1 MMTDDSN
8 NQSLARLA
16 IDQST
21 VPAAVDPIENAIV
34 LWAEASTRTETR
46 DRDERVRDKRQIIR
60 SFLNYVGKH
69 PGDVEPADVRAWRKH
84 LESLKSE
91 NTVYSYLSRV
101 SSFYEWLRKY
111 PEIKDHIR
119 NNPVSMARPTAP
131 RPYQTEKT
139 KAWTDD
145 EMNAILDQISAEAE
159 RGSIHALRD
168 YSVTLFYLYSGL
180 RRNEV
185 FGLRGGDIELQEG
198 GLIVRYRRKG
208 GKTQRREVAK
218 ADVRDALL
226 TYLKKSRRLSV
237 LHTNDP
243 LWTRHDRAGAPGE
256 PLTSRSYANNLKK
269 YAVKAGGM
277 RRVNI
282 HQTRHTYAR
291 IIFEDSGDLLE
302 TQSALDHESQ
312 ATTRV
317 YVQTVAVKRDKH
329 SGRIGRRARFAQN
342 PPWVFQVVAPNRV
355 SDQCFEQ

>member
-1 MMTDDSN
+1 MND
-8 NQSLARLA
+8 SLAPIIVGRSVVV
-16 IDQST
+16 IS
-21 VPAAVDPIENAIV
+21 DPIETAIT

-46 DRDERVRDKRQIIR
+46 DREERLRDKRQIIR
-60 SFLNYVGKH
+60 SFLQFVGKH
-69 PGDVEPADVRAWRKH
+69 PGDVDPMDVRAWRKH
-84 LESLKSE
+84 LESKKSE

-119 NNPVSMARPTAP
+119 SNPVSIMRPTAP

-145 EMNAILDQISAEAE
+145 EMNAILDQVAAEAE

-168 YSVTLFYLYSGL
+168 YAVTLFYLYSGL
-180 RRNEV
+180 RRNEL
-185 FGLRGGDIELQEG
+185 FGLRGNDIELKED

-208 GKTQRREVAK
+208 GKFQRREVAQ
-218 ADVRDALL
+218 ADVREALVA
-226 TYLKKSRRLSV
+226 YLKKSKRLSV
-237 LHTNDP
+237 LHTGDP
-243 LWTRHDRAGAPGE
+243 LWTRHDRAGEPGA
-256 PLTSRSYANNLKK
+256 PLTSRSFANNLKK
-269 YAVKAGGM
+269 YAAKAGL
-277 RRVNI
+277 RAVNI

-302 TQSALDHESQ
+302 TQSALDHENQ

-329 SGRIGRRARFAQN
+329 SDRIARRIRRRKIE
-342 PPWVFQVVAPNRV
+342 PSSP
-355 SDQCFEQ
+355 SE

>member
-1 MMTDDSN
+1 M
-8 NQSLARLA
+8 SLEIRDPLPSSIPAARSA
-16 IDQST
+16 S
-21 VPAAVDPIENAIV
+21 VVAVDPIENAIV
-34 LWAEASTRTETR
+34 LWAEASTRAETR
-46 DRDERVRDKRQIIR
+46 DREERLRDKKQVIR
-60 SFLNYVGKH
+60 SFLKYVGKH
-69 PGDVEPADVRAWRKH
+69 PSEVGPTDVRAWRKH
-84 LESLKSE
+84 IESLKSE

-131 RPYQTEKT
+131 QPYQTEKT

-145 EMNAILDQISAEAE
+145 EMNTILDQIAAEVE
-159 RGSIHALRD
+159 KGSIHALRD

-185 FGLRGGDIELQEG
+185 FGLRGSDIELQDE
-198 GLIVRYRRKG
+198 GLIVRYKRKG
-208 GKTQRREVAK
+208 GKHQRREVAQ

-226 TYLKKSRRLSV
+226 AYLKKSKRLSV
-237 LHTNDP
+237 LHTNDSI
-243 LWTRHDRAGAPGE
+243 WTRHDRAGGPSL

-269 YAVKAGGM
+269 YAAKAGM

-312 ATTRV
+312 ATTRA
-317 YVQTVAVKRDKH
+317 YVHTVAVKKDKH
-329 SGRIGRRARFAQN
+329 SNRIARRVGRRRIESSN
-342 PPWVFQVVAPNRV
+342 D
-355 SDQCFEQ
+355 SE